1 MSPICV
7 RGTRIPLS
15 LQTVS
20 LSHVPA
26 GVGTFV
32 RKVFPPLRIFSPLQ
46 HEGPRPVSRC
56 GPLALSI
63 GCLIVRGDY
72 FLATPTGAH
81 VTTRR
86 HPQYWPSSCPPKARE
101 ILTAHLATLQAKED
115 ALQAVLKLLLSP
127 TESTAIIHATR
138 DMLVPHSVPS
148 LLAALEAHMPL
159 ASAVSL
165 TARHIGLST
174 GRLYQLRRDALEVQG
189 TRSTPC

>member
-1 MSPICV
+1 M
-7 RGTRIPLS
+7 
-15 LQTVS
+15 
-20 LSHVPA
+20 
-26 GVGTFV
+26 
-32 RKVFPPLRIFSPLQ
+32 
-46 HEGPRPVSRC
+46 
-56 GPLALSI
+56 
-63 GCLIVRGDY
+63 
-72 FLATPTGAH
+72 
-81 VTTRR
+81 TTRR

-101 ILTAHLATLQAKED
+101 ILTAHLQTLQAKED

-189 TRSTPC
+189 TRSAPC